1 MGTWNPAGV
10 PIPAIRWRLPVKE
23 FGHVYTMA

>member
-10 PIPAIRWRLPVKE
+10 PIPVNRWRLQ
-23 FGHVYTMA
+23 

>member
-10 PIPAIRWRLPVKE
+10 PIPGTRWRPQ
-23 FGHVYTMA
+23 